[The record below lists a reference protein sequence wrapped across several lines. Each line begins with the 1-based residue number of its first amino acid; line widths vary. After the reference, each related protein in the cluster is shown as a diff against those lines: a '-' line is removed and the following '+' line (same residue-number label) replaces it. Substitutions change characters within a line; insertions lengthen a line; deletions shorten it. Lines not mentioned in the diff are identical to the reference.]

1 MTQEKQNRIAAA
13 VTVNAVFLIVI
24 LAAVAV
30 YQMVVIATARAKYNW
45 LKAEIAAVEQETE
58 DLERDLNDRLKSQL
72 YLEELA
78 GLFPTR
84 RKNILA

>member
-72 YLEELA
+72 YLEEL
-78 GLFPTR
+78 LVRNYHYPEEDE
-84 RKNILA
+84 